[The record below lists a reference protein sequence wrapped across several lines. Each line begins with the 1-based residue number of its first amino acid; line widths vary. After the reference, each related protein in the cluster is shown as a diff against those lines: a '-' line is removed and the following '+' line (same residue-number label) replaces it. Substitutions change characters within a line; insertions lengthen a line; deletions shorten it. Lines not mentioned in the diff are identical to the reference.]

1 MFGPDKV
8 QEDASAF
15 FNGLLERKF
24 SDAEKLL
31 SSIELGLVFYKIHLD
46 KSSRKGSSK
55 RTVNDPDY
63 VKGYIKALEGMLT
76 AAKSGDD
83 RTFLNRTAPDAESL
97 DEYRQ
102 QFTVFVRN
110 DLLHPTFDRGFF
122 SGWLDFVV
130 HQQKL
135 LEEKKAG

>member
-24 SDAEKLL
+24 SEAEKLL
-31 SSIELGLVFYKIHLD
+31 YSIELGLVFYK
-46 KSSRKGSSK
+46 SSRRASSK
-55 RTVNDPDY
+55 KVENNPDY
-63 VKGYIKALEGMLT
+63 IKGYIKALEGMLT
-76 AAKSGDD
+76 AARSGDD
-83 RTFLNRTAPDAESL
+83 RTFLNRTAPDVESL
-97 DEYRQ
+97 EECKR

-110 DLLHPTFDRGFF
+110 YSLHPAFDRGFF
-122 SGWLDFVV
+122 SGWLDFIV

-135 LEEKKAG
+135 LEQKKTG